1 MAFKLSFITPA
12 GKVLE
17 DTVDSLAAP
26 GLEGGFEVFSGH
38 VPLVAALKQGRIK
51 VRKSGG
57 EEIFTTGSGILEVMP
72 DHNVLVLV
80 DSAEGGADAGAQ
92 PKTH

>member
-1 MAFKLSFITPA
+1 MSFQLSFITPA

-17 DTVDSLAAP
+17 DTVDSVSAP

-38 VPLVAALKQGRIK
+38 MSMVAALKEGKIK
-51 VRKSGG
+51 VRKNGK
-57 EEIFTTGSGILEVMP
+57 EEIFNTASGILEVMP

-80 DSAEGGADAGAQ
+80 DSAD
-92 PKTH
+92 PV